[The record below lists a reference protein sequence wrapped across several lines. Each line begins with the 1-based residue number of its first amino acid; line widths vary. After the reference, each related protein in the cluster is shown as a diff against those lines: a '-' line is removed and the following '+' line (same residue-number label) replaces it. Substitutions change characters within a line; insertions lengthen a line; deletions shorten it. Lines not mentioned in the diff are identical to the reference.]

1 VSYLGM
7 KQLLEAG
14 VHFGHET
21 KRWNPKM
28 KRYIF
33 AERNGIFIIDLQKTL
48 VESEKSFNF
57 LRDMAGRG
65 NTILFVGTKK
75 QAQEILAA
83 EARRCGMPFINERWL
98 GGLLTNFKTIRTRVE
113 RLKDLQGMF
122 DDESILRFTKK
133 EQISMGKELQRLQRY
148 LGGIRDMNRLPDA
161 LFVIDPTKE
170 AIAVKEANKLDIPV
184 VALADTDSDPDV
196 LDFIIPGN
204 DDAIRSIQLVTAR
217 LSDVIVEVRGGSEEP
232 VERPAE
238 EAARQAERE
247 TLPTPMS
254 SPERTIKA
262 AAAMAE
268 DEEAAAGEPAA
279 KPAPAKEPTAKEP
292 TAKETAAKEAPAAEE
307 TAPKEAAAEATA
319 KAAPAELAQ
328 AAATEAEAADA
339 TPDDAEATAESEKAK
354 PARRKAAA
362 KASEDDAKAE
372 DAKAEAKDAKADDGE
387 EKTADAAAT
396 ETKPRARTAK
406 PKARAAKA
414 SEAEEDAE
422 PAGQDEEQDENEEK
436 NADAES

>member
-1 VSYLGM
+1 MSYLGM

-113 RLKDLQGMF
+113 RLKDLEGMF
-122 DDESILRFTKK
+122 EDESILRFTKK
-133 EQISMGKELQRLQRY
+133 EQIAMGKELQRLTRY
-148 LGGIRDMNRLPDA
+148 LGGIKEMTRLPDA

-196 LDFIIPGN
+196 LDYIIPGN

-217 LSDVIVEVRGGSEEP
+217 LSDVIVEVKGGADEP
-232 VERPAE
+232 VERPVE
-238 EAARQAERE
+238 EATKQAQRE

-268 DEEAAAGEPAA
+268 GEQGAGAQAPAPKEATQPAATPKEATPKEATQPAAAEPAA
-279 KPAPAKEPTAKEP
+279 
-292 TAKETAAKEAPAAEE
+292 APAA
-307 TAPKEAAAEATA
+307 EAAAEAVPESVS
-319 KAAPAELAQ
+319 AAEPAAG
-328 AAATEAEAADA
+328 EAEAAQ
-339 TPDDAEATAESEKAK
+339 AEAGSEQAEAEPEKASDEQAEGEA
-354 PARRKAAA
+354 PAAKKAA
-362 KASEDDAKAE
+362 
-372 DAKAEAKDAKADDGE
+372 
-387 EKTADAAAT
+387 
-396 ETKPRARTAK
+396 AK

-414 SEAEEDAE
+414 KAGADEAGGDEAGGDEASASEADGEQADEGKTNAEAEE
-422 PAGQDEEQDENEEK
+422 
-436 NADAES
+436 